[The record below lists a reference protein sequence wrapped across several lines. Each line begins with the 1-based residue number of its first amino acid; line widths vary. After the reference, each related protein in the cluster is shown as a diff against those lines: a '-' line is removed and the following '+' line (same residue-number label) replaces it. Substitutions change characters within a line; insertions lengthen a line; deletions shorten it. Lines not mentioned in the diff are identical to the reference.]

1 MVGLV
6 LFYEEEEAKAL
17 SLCHMKAQQEGC
29 CLPEEPSPSLNLL
42 APWPWTSQNCEEWLL
57 FKPAVGGRDSF
68 GFALCCLSLAVQPGS

>member
-42 APWPWTSQNCEEWLL
+42 AP
-57 FKPAVGGRDSF
+57 
-68 GFALCCLSLAVQPGS
+68 

>member
-1 MVGLV
+1 MSQRGKAVSSLKEPGIDRVWSLLPSSFSFLKVEPPMVGLV

-42 APWPWTSQNCEEWLL
+42 AS
-57 FKPAVGGRDSF
+57 
-68 GFALCCLSLAVQPGS
+68 